1 MTDIAATDPDAFTK
15 GVSTLA
21 VLGNNIAHEVRA
33 LDRLRKR
40 GVYSFSQDENG
51 GSQFKGKG
59 ERARL
64 LQEAMVDWATDNF
77 AEDSIYLEKVEDA
90 IEGFDKYG
98 DFQGGPSPG
107 LFKILGGNLKRLTAN
122 RLKLIAAQ
130 LQMAYMAAAASG
142 QTGRTLSDR
151 DLAFFLQI
159 VGFDI
164 ASDAQAVA
172 NTAMSFLDKT
182 INRFDSKAKLSKYY
196 GEGSQEEIASTIRTF
211 GGDPKSNDLDVLNR
225 ATGGT
230 WGIFFKW
237 NKDKE
242 QWEFKKYMDRA
253 TKHTYLAPVLGDTGY
268 YRQWLTGRGLFEG
281 PGLGLSEKQQRAR
294 QVRTSIPQALDSDVD
309 VIRDAIEANK
319 ETTEAGV
326 RQGG

>member
-1 MTDIAATDPDAFTK
+1 
-15 GVSTLA
+15 
-21 VLGNNIAHEVRA
+21 
-33 LDRLRKR
+33 
-40 GVYSFSQDENG
+40 
-51 GSQFKGKG
+51 
-59 ERARL
+59 
-64 LQEAMVDWATDNF
+64 
-77 AEDSIYLEKVEDA
+77 
-90 IEGFDKYG
+90 
-98 DFQGGPSPG
+98 
-107 LFKILGGNLKRLTAN
+107 LTAN

-268 YRQWLTGRGLFEG
+268 YRQWLTGRGLFKG

-294 QVRTSIPQALDSDVD
+294 QVRLTVPGELDPQVD
-309 VIRDAIEANK
+309 VIRDAIEADAREK
-319 ETTEAGV
+319 AEEGV
-326 RQGG
+326 R